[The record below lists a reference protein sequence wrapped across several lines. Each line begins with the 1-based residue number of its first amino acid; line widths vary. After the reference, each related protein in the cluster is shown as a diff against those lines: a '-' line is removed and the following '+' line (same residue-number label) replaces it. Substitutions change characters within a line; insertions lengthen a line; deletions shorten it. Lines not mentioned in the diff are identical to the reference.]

1 MKPKAE
7 LLSLPEELLTYI
19 LSFLPWQDILCCTS
33 LCKALRRTY
42 LSSSE
47 LQYIAELGSQQL
59 IPVSKNHISFS
70 KCLQLLRDNIHAWF
84 KFDLYSFETISI
96 PKGFHMLITN
106 GHACFWEPFEDFV
119 RIFPILPK
127 PSEKTIE
134 RNFSPAQNLLAIAH
148 SIRIDNYPSD
158 EDSYIELL
166 TLDGDGTHTQ
176 AAGRTLFMPDLWL
189 PRNRQS
195 FETCSKLEGFGRHIA
210 FLRFVPLLDDTDSPC
225 VSKWWL
231 QIWDW
236 QYSTSSNQRFKALFD
251 RGHVPVTAVAGM
263 LLVAW
268 ISV

>member
-59 IPVSKNHISFS
+59 IPVSKNHISVS
-70 KCLQLLRDNIHAWF
+70 KRLQLLRDNTHAWF
-84 KFDLYSFETISI
+84 KFDLHSFETISI
-96 PKGFHMLITN
+96 PKDFHILITN
-106 GHACFWEPFEDFV
+106 GHACFWEPSKDFV

-127 PSEKTIE
+127 PSQKTIE
-134 RNFSPAQNLLAIAH
+134 RNFSPGSLCSVPDHSNICISVDAAQNLLAIAY
-148 SIRIDNYPSD
+148 SIRNDNYPFD
-158 EDSYIELL
+158 EESYIELL

-189 PRNRQS
+189 PRDRQS
-195 FETCSKLEGFGRHIA
+195 FETCSKLEGLGRHIA
-210 FLRFVPLLDDTDSPC
+210 FLRFVPLLDDTNLPC

-236 QYSTSSNQRFKALFD
+236 QYSTSSNY
-251 RGHVPVTAVAGM
+251 P
-263 LLVAW
+263 
-268 ISV
+268 